1 MTVVRGNRFIT
12 VLVEETGLR
21 YTYRERLTK
30 ETLPFGV
37 PDTGDS
43 SVTLT
48 GVNGFRSI
56 GYRRREI
63 TESCSPFHAVYNE
76 FTGTFFS

>member
-1 MTVVRGNRFIT
+1 MPVVRDNRFIT

-21 YTYRERLTK
+21 YTYRERLTS
-30 ETLPFGV
+30 ESLPFV
-37 PDTGDS
+37 EPDTGDS
-43 SVTLT
+43 LVTLT
-48 GVNGFRSI
+48 GVIGFGSN